1 MEVTIEN
8 FEEVFPLLEDSI
20 RTADFIALDTEFSGI
35 NVQDT
40 DEHNEYDSVE
50 ERYQKVKF

>member
-1 MEVTIEN
+1 MK
-8 FEEVFPLLEDSI
+8 FDWPLFSI
-20 RTADFIALDTEFSGI
+20 LGI
-35 NVQDT
+35 NVQNT